1 MIDEVKEGDEVAFEL
16 TESKKGLNATNVEVI
31 NNSTFLNTKNSVI
44 RSLGFLCD
52 YLFFYKVA
60 IKSIETSISKL
71 TAEASLIAIPEN

>member
-44 RSLGFLCD
+44 DHWVFCVIIC
-52 YLFFYKVA
+52 FFYKVA
-60 IKSIETSISKL
+60 VKSIETSISKL